1 MLRYLKNEQEAE
13 FRPIICKK
21 NRIDVHTIKKIN
33 YTSNTTRN
41 TFNYPLIDVASIV
54 VADISTRNRRP
65 MIKRFFAC
73 AQNDIQ
79 VTGY

>member
-13 FRPIICKK
+13 FRPIICIKQ
-21 NRIDVHTIKKIN
+21 REFHAIKKIN

-41 TFNYPLIDVASIV
+41 TFNYPLIGVASIV

-65 MIKRFFAC
+65 MIKRFFAY